1 MGHFDVDSLVRLRH
15 DLHAV
20 PEVGLHLPATQARL
34 LDALDG
40 LGLGITLGRD
50 LSSITAVLRGRATSD
65 RERKVVLL
73 RGDMDGLPLAEQ
85 SGEPFASTNSA
96 MHACGHDLHMAG
108 VVGAAQWLADHV
120 EDLPGD
126 VVFMFQPGE
135 EGADG
140 ARRMIDEGV
149 LEAAGRRPD
158 MAFAI
163 HVWASTFP
171 SGTFVVRPG
180 AIMAASDPLDV
191 TVLGRGGHGSAPH
204 RAADPVPA
212 MAEMI
217 TALQVMLARHF
228 DLFDPALITVGR
240 VEAGQARNVIPDTA
254 HFEATMRSF
263 SPAARDRLWELV
275 PRVLDG
281 VAASHGVAVEHSMT
295 RLYPVTSN
303 HAGPTRLVEQ
313 AVTDLFGTERLVR
326 PENPMSAAEDF
337 SKVLLEV
344 PGAFVLLGAA
354 PVDVDP
360 ATAANNHSAS
370 VRYSDDVIGDA
381 ARLLAELAVR
391 SLR

>member
-1 MGHFDVDSLVRLRH
+1 
-15 DLHAV
+15 
-20 PEVGLHLPATQARL
+20 
-34 LDALDG
+34 
-40 LGLGITLGRD
+40 
-50 LSSITAVLRGRATSD
+50 
-65 RERKVVLL
+65 
-73 RGDMDGLPLAEQ
+73 
-85 SGEPFASTNSA
+85 
-96 MHACGHDLHMAG
+96 
-108 VVGAAQWLADHV
+108 
-120 EDLPGD
+120 
-126 VVFMFQPGE
+126 
-135 EGADG
+135 
-140 ARRMIDEGV
+140 MIDEGV

-391 SLR
+391 SLA